1 MIVVFV
7 VLSMGHDVCVQG
19 TAAISQLLG
28 LGTPRLSD
36 TGGTLQRW
44 VSRLQTSSLCRPL
57 KFHSDMHSAGPAGS
71 VHLLLFSLVG

>member
-44 VSRLQTSSLCRPL
+44 VNRL
-57 KFHSDMHSAGPAGS
+57 
-71 VHLLLFSLVG
+71 

>member
-28 LGTPRLSD
+28 LGTP
-36 TGGTLQRW
+36 Q
-44 VSRLQTSSLCRPL
+44 
-57 KFHSDMHSAGPAGS
+57 AE
-71 VHLLLFSLVG
+71 